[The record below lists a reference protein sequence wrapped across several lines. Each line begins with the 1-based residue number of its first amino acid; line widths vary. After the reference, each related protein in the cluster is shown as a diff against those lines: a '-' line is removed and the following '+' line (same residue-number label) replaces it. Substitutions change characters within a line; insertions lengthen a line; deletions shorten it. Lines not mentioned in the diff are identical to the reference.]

1 MQLIEVP
8 AKTGYVWFR
17 QGIWL
22 FRRNPLAFITLFVTY
37 MLAIALVSRVPVIGA
52 ALPPLLIP
60 GLAVGFMA
68 ACRDTVAGKHVL
80 PTILVDGFHSYGAVA
95 TQRLLVLGA
104 IYVAAMVLVVAAAAM
119 VDSGAMLNAMVGA
132 TSDASTNTSPDALV
146 VPPGSLLSLLVA
158 SLVYVPVSMLFW
170 FAPVLSAWHD
180 IPPVKAMFFSIVSCW
195 RNRGAFV
202 VYGLVWFGVML
213 GTSLVLS
220 LVLQAVGAGVDTLKL
235 MMPVLM
241 AIIGAMVY
249 CSFYATYRGCF
260 GVQEPNAPA
269 TPSSG
274 R

>member
-37 MLAIALVSRVPVIGA
+37 MLAIALVSSVPVIGA
-52 ALPPLLIP
+52 VLPPLLIP
-60 GLAVGFMA
+60 GMAVGFMA

-104 IYVAAMVLVVAAAAM
+104 IYVAAMVLVVAAASM
-119 VDSGAMLNAMVGA
+119 VDSGAMLRAMVSTASDTGA
-132 TSDASTNTSPDALV
+132 TPDALAAPGTV
-146 VPPGSLLSLLVA
+146 VPLLVA
-158 SLVYVPVSMLFW
+158 SLIYVPVSMLFW
-170 FAPVLSAWHD
+170 FAPVLTAWHD

-213 GTSLVLS
+213 GTSLFLS
-220 LVLQAVGAGVDTLKL
+220 LVLQAVGAGIDTLKL
-235 MMPVLM
+235 TMPVLM